1 MIPRAGYGFRE
12 DCGIGHDPE
21 ASMSKIL
28 IGVVTAAAW
37 FALTYVTHAGLP
49 ATL

>member
-1 MIPRAGYGFRE
+1 
-12 DCGIGHDPE
+12 
-21 ASMSKIL
+21 MSKIL

-37 FALTYVTHAGLP
+37 FALSYIAHAGLP